1 MTQFKCNGCARKT
14 EFLWLDAI
22 EMPDGFKTYQCMSC
36 GAVGVKNITEQ
47 IDRIPDTKIS
57 RCASCGAWQFEAKPC
72 HTCLLIGEYDANI

>member
-1 MTQFKCNGCARKT
+1 
-14 EFLWLDAI
+14 
-22 EMPDGFKTYQCMSC
+22 
-36 GAVGVKNITEQ
+36 VKNITEQ